1 MNESKSAV
9 RSKTIITNAA
19 ILGLIPI
26 FEAFD
31 IKIDQELLLS
41 LIPLANM
48 LLRMVTSKGI
58 NSGS

>member
-1 MNESKSAV
+1 MNESKNAMK
-9 RSKTIITNAA
+9 SKTIVTNAA

-26 FEAFD
+26 FNAFD
-31 IKIDQELLLS
+31 IKVDQELLLS

-58 NSGS
+58 NG